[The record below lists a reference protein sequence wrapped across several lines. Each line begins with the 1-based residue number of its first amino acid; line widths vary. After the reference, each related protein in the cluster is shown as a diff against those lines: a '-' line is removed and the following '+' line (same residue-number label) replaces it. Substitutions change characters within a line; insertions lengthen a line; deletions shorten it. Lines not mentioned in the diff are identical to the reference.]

1 MEREHLH
8 IKKGLQKEV
17 LFMGLKAV
25 YINYCIYLGLAS
37 IVIGLGMSQL
47 IPTALALLLTALM
60 ILLIFSILMFYS
72 RTYGAKGFVKK
83 LADAERPNAIKISNP
98 FKTLLIWKDR

>member
-1 MEREHLH
+1 MEQEYLH

-37 IVIGLGMSQL
+37 IVIGLGLSTL
-47 IPTALALLLTALM
+47 IPTALALLITTLS
-60 ILLIFSILMFYS
+60 ILVVFGILMFYS

-83 LADAERPNAIKISNP
+83 LADAQGPNSVKVSNP
-98 FKTLLIWKDR
+98 FKTLLLWKNN

>member
-1 MEREHLH
+1 MEQEYLH

-37 IVIGLGMSQL
+37 IILGLGLSTL
-47 IPTALALLLTALM
+47 IPTALALLIT
-60 ILLIFSILMFYS
+60 ILLILVVFSILMFYS

-83 LADAERPNAIKISNP
+83 LADANKPNSIKVSNT
-98 FKTLLIWKDR
+98 FENLLIWKNN